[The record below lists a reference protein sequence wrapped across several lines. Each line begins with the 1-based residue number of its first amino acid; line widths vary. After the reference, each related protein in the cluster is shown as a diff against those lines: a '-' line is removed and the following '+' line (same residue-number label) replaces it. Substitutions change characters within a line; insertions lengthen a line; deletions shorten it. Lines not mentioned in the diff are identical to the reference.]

1 MRRWAVL
8 LCLAAASAP
17 CAADALAAQARYDP
31 RVENRMLRRATTQ
44 EARGELTAA
53 EATLRELLRL
63 HPGSSAGVFALERVL
78 RNDDRLD
85 EALPVVD
92 GFLAVEPGTATVWAL
107 KLSILAETEAERAV
121 DEAVRDWIRAV
132 PGSPD
137 PYQEGALA
145 YLDLYGA
152 GRAVALIEEGLDVLG
167 DLPVLLIELGDA
179 QVAAGRVEDAAAA
192 WARAL
197 GRDRARNGDV
207 FRRVADLETGR
218 DEAVAVIVAAIGA
231 GPATVARLEAGA
243 ELALREGREDAAREF
258 TAAAREQLD
267 GREAR
272 GFLNGFARKAED
284 LDRPAS
290 ALWAYRLLHAMAD
303 DAGEARAT
311 DERMAAAALAA
322 GDTAAAVEARRRIT
336 GSLAAGS
343 SARRTAWTGQLELEI
358 AAHTTEA
365 AVEGLAAF
373 REEFPEATELDA
385 LSANLASRLLA
396 GGMRAEA
403 LEVLEGIDGPGAA
416 LERAFLLLEGGAV
429 PEGIVALQASIPD
442 LEPARATEVLE
453 LSLALSE
460 LTPAGA
466 ALAAR
471 VAISGHRGRPAD
483 GLEAVAV
490 GIEAVPPSDRP
501 AILAMAAHAAD
512 RFERGDLAVRFRR
525 RLVAEHSDARE
536 FPDAAVRLARAIAD
550 DPGGRDEAVR
560 ILETLIV
567 SRPDS
572 PVVPGAR
579 RELRRLQNG
588 GSR

>member
-1 MRRWAVL
+1 MKRLAVI
-8 LCLAAASAP
+8 LCLAAGSMSD
-17 CAADALAAQARYDP
+17 AADVLAAQSRYDP
-31 RVENRMLRRATTQ
+31 RGENRMLRRATTQ

-63 HPGSSAGVFALERVL
+63 YPASSAGVFALERIL
-78 RNDDRLD
+78 RNGDRLD
-85 EALPVVD
+85 EVLPVVD
-92 GFLAVEPGTATVWAL
+92 DFLMAEPGTATVWAL
-107 KLSILAETEAERAV
+107 KLSVLAETGAERGV
-121 DEAVRDWIRAV
+121 DETVREWIGAV

-145 YLDLYGA
+145 YLDLHGA
-152 GRAVALIEEGLDVLG
+152 GRAAALIEEGLDVLG
-167 DLPVLLIELGDA
+167 DLPVLLLELGDVH
-179 QVAAGRVEDAAAA
+179 VAAGRVDDAAGA

-207 FRRVADLETGR
+207 FRRVADLEVGR
-218 DEAVAVIVAAIGA
+218 DEAVAVIVTAVRA

-258 TAAAREQLD
+258 TAAAHERLD

-290 ALWAYRLLHAMAD
+290 ALWAYRLLHAMAE
-303 DAGEARAT
+303 DAADARAT
-311 DERMAAAALAA
+311 DERMATAALAA
-322 GDTAAAVEARRRIT
+322 GDTAAAIEAQRRIT
-336 GSLAAGS
+336 RSFGAGT
-343 SARRTAWTGQLELEI
+343 SARRTAWTEQLGMEI
-358 AAHTTEA
+358 AANRTEA
-365 AVEGLAAF
+365 AMEGLAAF
-373 REEFPEATELDA
+373 RQEFPDANELDA
-385 LSANLASRLLA
+385 LSATLASRLL
-396 GGMRAEA
+396 GSGMRAEA
-403 LEVLEGIDGPGAA
+403 LEVLEGIDGPGAS

-442 LEPARATEVLE
+442 LEPVRATEVLE

-460 LTPAGA
+460 LTPVGA
-466 ALAAR
+466 ALAAQ

-483 GLEAVAV
+483 GLEAVAA
-490 GIEAVPPSDRP
+490 GIDAVPPSDRP

-512 RFERGDLAVRFRR
+512 GFDRGDLAMDFRR

-536 FPDAAVRLARAIAD
+536 FPDAAVRLARAIAVE
-550 DPGGRDEAVR
+550 PGGRDEAVR
-560 ILETLIV
+560 ILEALIV

-579 RELRRLQNG
+579 RELRRIQNG
-588 GSR
+588 GSS

>member
-1 MRRWAVL
+1 MMRLAVV
-8 LCLAAASAP
+8 LCLAAGSVP
-17 CAADALAAQARYDP
+17 AAAEVLAGQSRYDP

-44 EARGELTAA
+44 EARGELVAA

-63 HPGSSAGVFALERVL
+63 HPASSAGVFALERVL
-78 RNDDRLD
+78 RNADRH
-85 EALPVVD
+85 EEVLPVVD
-92 GFLAVEPGTATVWAL
+92 AFLAVEPGTATVWAL
-107 KLSILAETEAERAV
+107 KLSILAGTGAERAV
-121 DEAVRDWIRAV
+121 DETVRSWIDAV

-145 YLDLYGA
+145 YLDLHGA
-152 GRAVALIEEGLDVLG
+152 GRAAALIEEGLEVLG
-167 DLPVLLIELGDA
+167 DLPVLLLELGDA
-179 QVAAGRVEDAAAA
+179 HVAAGRVDDAAAA

-207 FRRVADLETGR
+207 FRRVADLDAGR
-218 DEAVAVIVAAIGA
+218 DEAARVIVAAVRA

-243 ELALREGREDAAREF
+243 ELALRERREDAAREF
-258 TAAAREQLD
+258 AAAAREQLD

-290 ALWAYRLLHAMAD
+290 ALWAYRLLHAMAE
-303 DAGEARAT
+303 DAAEARAT
-311 DERMAAAALAA
+311 DERMTTAALAA

-336 GSLAAGS
+336 RSLAAGS
-343 SARRTAWTGQLELEI
+343 SARRTAWTEQLGLEM
-358 AAHTTEA
+358 AASMTEA
-365 AVEGLAAF
+365 AVEGLGAF

-385 LSANLASRLLA
+385 LSATLASRLL
-396 GGMRAEA
+396 GSGMRAEA
-403 LEVLEGIDGPGAA
+403 LEVLEGIDGPGAS

-429 PEGIVALQASIPD
+429 PEGIVALQASIAD
-442 LEPARATEVLE
+442 LEPVRATEVLE

-460 LTPAGA
+460 LTPVGA
-466 ALAAR
+466 ALAAQ

-483 GLEAVAV
+483 GLEAVAA
-490 GIEAVPPSDRP
+490 GIDAVPPSDRP

-512 RFERGDLAVRFRR
+512 RFERLDLAIGFRR

-536 FPDAAVRLARAIAD
+536 FPDAAVRLARAIAG
-550 DPGGRDEAVR
+550 DPEGRDEAVR

-579 RELRRLQNG
+579 RELRRIQNG
-588 GSR
+588 GMP

>member
-1 MRRWAVL
+1 MKRLAVP
-8 LCLAAASAP
+8 LCLAAGLMLA
-17 CAADALAAQARYDP
+17 AADFLAAQSRYDP

-78 RNDDRLD
+78 RNGDRL
-85 EALPVVD
+85 EEVLPVVD
-92 GFLAVEPGTATVWAL
+92 DFLAVEPGTATVWAL
-107 KLSILAETEAERAV
+107 KLGILAETGAERAV
-121 DEAVRDWIRAV
+121 DETVRDWITAV

-145 YLDLYGA
+145 YLALHGA
-152 GRAVALIEEGLDVLG
+152 GRAVALIEEGLDILG
-167 DLPVLLIELGDA
+167 ELPVLLLELGD
-179 QVAAGRVEDAAAA
+179 VYLAAGRVDDAAQA
-192 WARAL
+192 WARTL

-207 FRRVADLETGR
+207 FRRVADLEPGR
-218 DEAVAVIVAAIGA
+218 DRAVAVIVAAIRA
-231 GPATVARLEAGA
+231 GPATVPRLEAGA
-243 ELALREGREDAAREF
+243 ELALRERREDAAREF
-258 TAAAREQLD
+258 AAAARERLD

-290 ALWAYRLLHAMAD
+290 ALWAYRLLHAMAE
-303 DAGEARAT
+303 DAADARAT
-311 DERMAAAALAA
+311 DERMATAALAA
-322 GDTAAAVEARRRIT
+322 GDTAAAIEARRRIT
-336 GSLAAGS
+336 RAVAAGT
-343 SARRTAWTGQLELEI
+343 SARRTAWTEQLGMEI
-358 AAHTTEA
+358 AADSTEA
-365 AVEGLAAF
+365 AVQGLAAF
-373 REEFPEATELDA
+373 REEFPDATELDA
-385 LSANLASRLLA
+385 LSATLASRLL
-396 GGMRAEA
+396 GNGMRAEA

-429 PEGIVALQASIPD
+429 PEGIVALQASIAD

-453 LSLALSE
+453 LSLALSD
-460 LTPAGA
+460 LTPVGA

-483 GLEAVAV
+483 GLEAVAA

-512 RFERGDLAVRFRR
+512 RSERSDLAMSFRR

-536 FPDAAVRLARAIAD
+536 FPDAAVRLARQVAE
-550 DPGGRDEAVR
+550 DPEGRDEAVR

-579 RELRRLQNG
+579 RELRRIQNG
-588 GSR
+588 GSP